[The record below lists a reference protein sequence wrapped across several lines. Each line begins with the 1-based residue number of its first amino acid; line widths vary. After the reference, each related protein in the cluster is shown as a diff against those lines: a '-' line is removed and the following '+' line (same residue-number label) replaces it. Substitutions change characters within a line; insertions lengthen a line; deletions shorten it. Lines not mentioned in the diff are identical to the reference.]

1 MAEIKEIQQL
11 HTISE
16 DESEKKPDTGLKLNS
31 KMAKKLQKPDKTQ
44 AKADKSR
51 NEMTPDLLVPAEVL
65 QSNGQDKRINSAVV
79 NSQSDFNK
87 VIDKS
92 TAENNEGD

>member
-1 MAEIKEIQQL
+1 MA
-11 HTISE
+11 S
-16 DESEKKPDTGLKLNS
+16 
-31 KMAKKLQKPDKTQ
+31 KLQKSQRNQ

-51 NEMTPDLLVPAEVL
+51 NEMTPDLVVPAEVL

-92 TAENNEGD
+92 TAQNNEGD